1 MDKAELAVAKHRN
14 GYNCCQAVAC
24 VFADEVGIDESLL
37 YKMGEGFGAGMGT
50 AQGVCGAISGAAMI
64 AGLVHSDGNTEMA
77 GQTKA
82 KTTRI
87 AGIMQRKFVEQAK
100 ALICK
105 DIKTPPETVMSY
117 WRNHCRCPDPDDSVD
132 ITGDRK
138 AVGTALSAVSVSGF
152 TQQIAFHFTK
162 KGISVSVYASGSS
175 TCSILL
181 RQSVPIAAQTSGDS
195 SRP

>member
-1 MDKAELAVAKHRN
+1 MPA
-14 GYNCCQAVAC
+14 
-24 VFADEVGIDESLL
+24 
-37 YKMGEGFGAGMGT
+37 
-50 AQGVCGAISGAAMI
+50 
-64 AGLVHSDGNTEMA
+64 
-77 GQTKA
+77 
-82 KTTRI
+82 
-87 AGIMQRKFVEQAK
+87 
-100 ALICK
+100 ICK

-138 AVGTALSAVSVSGF
+138 AVGTAPSAVSVSGF

-195 SRP
+195 SRPWPSISEWMPAAVKALRKAAPSAAMSRATCEAGDRNSGNRKMWEICFLQRIGSRD